1 MHRTAH
7 LQAYDMFGQ
16 IMVSVRIRDH
26 DVTGQMAEE
35 PEFACSALVP
45 STGESEPIEW
55 LQQALMGY
63 LEAL

>member
-1 MHRTAH
+1 MHRTASITC
-7 LQAYDMFGQ
+7 YDMFGQ
-16 IMVSVRIRDH
+16 IFVGARIRDH
-26 DVTGQMAEE
+26 DATGEVAEE